1 MVRRRT
7 ALGVIGIAGIAAL
20 GAGCSASLVP
30 TAAAAPRLRSLGAPP
45 SIPRSIS
52 APVERA
58 PRFLAPALVK
68 AAKPNGAIF
77 GLPGDAPIVALTVDD
92 GASTAV
98 VAAYAKFASDTG
110 TRITFFLNG
119 KRHSWTD
126 NAPALRP
133 LVGTGQVQIANH
145 TWSHPDL
152 RSLSTG
158 QIVDELMSNHDFI
171 AKTFGVDARP
181 YFRPPYGYRNG
192 HVDAA
197 AASVG
202 YTVPVM
208 WYGSLSDASEISDAD
223 LLDAAHRWIRPRHI
237 VIGHANFPTVTRHF
251 ARLEH
256 IMRERGLAP
265 VTLHDVFAR
274 V

>member
-1 MVRRRT
+1 VRRRT
-7 ALGVIGIAGIAAL
+7 ALGVIGIAGIAGL
-20 GAGCSASLVP
+20 GAGLATTLGAPAAS
-30 TAAAAPRLRSLGAPP
+30 APRLRSLGAPP
-45 SIPRSIS
+45 SVPRSIS
-52 APVERA
+52 APIERP
-58 PRFLAPALVK
+58 PRFLAPSFAK
-68 AAKPNGAIF
+68 AAAPSGAIF

-92 GASTAV
+92 GASSQV

-110 TRITFFLNG
+110 TRITFFING
-119 KRHSWTD
+119 NRRSWTE
-126 NAPALRP
+126 NAPALRA
-133 LVGTGQVQIANH
+133 LVETGQVQIANH

-152 RSLSTG
+152 RSLSTAKV
-158 QIVDELMSNHDFI
+158 IDELMLNHDFI